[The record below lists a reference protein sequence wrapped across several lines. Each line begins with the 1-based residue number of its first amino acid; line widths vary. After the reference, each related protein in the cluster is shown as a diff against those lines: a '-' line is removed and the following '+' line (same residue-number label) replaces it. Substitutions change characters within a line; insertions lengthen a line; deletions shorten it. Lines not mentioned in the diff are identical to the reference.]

1 MFLTTKPGAG
11 CHEVAR
17 GPVHV
22 AHLRVVAVRIEVAEV
37 VGDLPWCALVHG
49 QLKHWMGGSWQVVL
63 RFDKVQQRPIVW
75 GLISQDIF
83 QVTLKWTFE
92 TFKYLNPIKLPLVLS
107 RFVYLTRRK
116 IMLV

>member
-37 VGDLPWCALVHG
+37 VD
-49 QLKHWMGGSWQVVL
+49 VV
-63 RFDKVQQRPIVW
+63 VV
-75 GLISQDIF
+75 
-83 QVTLKWTFE
+83 V
-92 TFKYLNPIKLPLVLS
+92 V
-107 RFVYLTRRK
+107 RK
-116 IMLV
+116 EDEELEVKDNVDDEASVVV